1 MARQEDR
8 LVTLTIDGIQVSV
21 PAGTSILDAAAKA
34 GVRIPTLCHD
44 RRLFPYGACRLCVVQ
59 QKGRKNMIPA
69 CFNPVRNGMEIL
81 TRTPEVIEAR
91 RKQLQLILI
100 THPVDCPV
108 CDAGGQCELQNLVY
122 EYGVAENPYQDKKAD
137 WPVDHVSPFI
147 ERNIN
152 RCILCG
158 KCVRVD
164 DEVIGANELSFLNR
178 GFKTKVGTDFDRPMN
193 CEFCGACISVCP
205 VGALNDR
212 LFLHKARPWDLQE
225 TATTCGY
232 CGVGCTVMVGTRGDR
247 ILRARSDG
255 SRGINDGILCVKGR
269 FGWEYIH
276 NPERLTSPLIRKDG
290 KLVSASWSEALD
302 QVVRNFTAIQK
313 EGGGSQ
319 LAGLCSP
326 RLTNEELYLFQ
337 KLMRGTL
344 GTNHIDHAGGYSYSA
359 QLALRDSLGYAAST
373 NSFQEI
379 READVILALRC
390 DLSETHP
397 VVKSEVVR
405 AVKRNKAKLIVI
417 NSRNIH
423 LNKFSA
429 LNLLVKPG
437 SEVAL
442 INGLMRVILEEG
454 LARADW
460 IAARTQGFE
469 SWKGSLA
476 AFAPE
481 RVETL
486 TGVSASSVVE
496 AARLWARAS
505 RAVILI
511 STGQASGKQDRPLAL
526 SASNLALLTG
536 HLGKENS
543 GIFLLAE
550 KNNSQGALDMGVTPR
565 FLPGYGDLNDPA
577 QRTRFAKAWQTTVS
591 ELPGLGALEIL
602 GAAAAGKIKGLYVV
616 GENPVVT
623 YPDSGQV
630 QKSLAAVDFLVV
642 QDCFLT
648 ETAAMAQV
656 VLPTVTFAEK
666 DGTFTNSERRVQRVR
681 PVLRS
686 AGQARPDFLIF
697 HDLMKA
703 WGVSNPPS
711 PEAVLEEI
719 SSLIEFYSG
728 IHIQRLE
735 SGPGLQWP
743 CPSPDHPGTSFL
755 YEKEFPP
762 GAGKFQIVGYDEE
775 APSPDYPFVL
785 VTGPMLFHSGTL
797 STRSAG
803 LMRLRPDS
811 FVEIHPRDAET
822 LGLKDQQEVGVVS
835 SQGQIRVRVIISRK
849 TAPGVLFIP
858 YHFARNGGQQLTGQD
873 LGITRVKL
881 QAL

>member
-1 MARQEDR
+1 MARQEER
-8 LVTLTIDGIQVSV
+8 LVTLTIDGVQVSV
-21 PAGTSILDAAAKA
+21 PAGTTILDAAAKA
-34 GVRIPTLCHD
+34 GIRVPTLCHD
-44 RRLFPYGACRLCVVQ
+44 RRLFPYGACRVCVVQ

-100 THPVDCPV
+100 THPLDCPV

-137 WPVDHVSPFI
+137 WTVDHVSPFI

-158 KCVRVD
+158 KCVRID
-164 DEVIGANELSFLNR
+164 DEVIGANEISFLNR
-178 GFKTKVGTDFDRPMN
+178 GFKTKIGTDFDRPMN

-225 TATTCGY
+225 TETTCGY
-232 CGVGCTVMVGTRGDR
+232 CGVGCTILVGTRSNR
-247 ILRARSDG
+247 ILRVRSDS
-255 SRGINDGILCVKGR
+255 SRGMNEGILCVKGR

-276 NPERLTSPLIRKDG
+276 NPERLTSPLIRKEG
-290 KLVSASWSEALD
+290 KLVAASWSEAMD
-302 QVVRNFTAIQK
+302 RVAKNFAAIRM

-337 KLMRGTL
+337 KLMRGAL
-344 GTNHIDHAGGYSYSA
+344 GTNHIDHAGGYSYA
-359 QLALRDSLGYAAST
+359 AHLALRDSLGYAAST
-373 NSFQEI
+373 NSFREI
-379 READVILALRC
+379 READLILALRC

-405 AVKRNKAKLIVI
+405 AVKRNKANLIVI
-417 NSRNIH
+417 NSRNIY
-423 LNKFSA
+423 LNKFSSH
-429 LNLLVKPG
+429 NLLVKPG

-442 INGLMRVILEEG
+442 INGLMQVILQEG
-454 LARADW
+454 LARTDW
-460 IAARTQGFE
+460 IAARTQGLE
-469 SWKGSLA
+469 GWKGSLT
-476 AFAPE
+476 AFTPE

-496 AARLWARAS
+496 AARLWAKAS

-526 SASNLALLTG
+526 AASNLALLTG
-536 HLGKENS
+536 HVGKENS
-543 GIFLLAE
+543 GVFLLGE

-565 FLPGYGDLNDPA
+565 FLPGYADLNDPA
-577 QRTRFAKAWQTTVS
+577 QRARFAKAWQTPVP
-591 ELPGLGALEIL
+591 EPPGLGALGIL

-623 YPDSGQV
+623 YPDSAQV
-630 QKSLAAVDFLVV
+630 QKALAAVDFLVV

-656 VLPTVTFAEK
+656 VLPSVTFAEK
-666 DGTFTNSERRVQRVR
+666 DGTFTNSERRVQQVR
-681 PVLRS
+681 PVLQPVGS
-686 AGQARPDFLIF
+686 ARPDFLIF
-697 HDLMKA
+697 HDLAKA
-703 WGVSNPPS
+703 WGIPSPPS
-711 PEAVLEEI
+711 PPAVLEEI
-719 SSLIEFYSG
+719 SSLVEPYRG
-728 IHIQRLE
+728 IHRQRLD
-735 SGPGLQWP
+735 SGCGLQWP
-743 CPSPDHPGTSFL
+743 CPSPDHPGTPFL
-755 YEKEFPP
+755 YEKDFLP
-762 GAGKFQIVGYDEE
+762 ASGKFHPVEYDEE
-775 APSPDYPFVL
+775 APTPEYPFVL
-785 VTGPMLFHSGTL
+785 ITGPMLFHSGTL

-803 LMRLRPDS
+803 LMKLRPDS
-811 FVEIHPRDAET
+811 FVEIHPRDAAA
-822 LGLKDQQEVGVVS
+822 LGLKEQQEVSIVS
-835 SQGQIRVRVIISRK
+835 SQGQIRVRVLISRQ
-849 TAPGVLFIP
+849 TAPGVLFVP
-858 YHFARNGGQQLTGQD
+858 YHFGRNGGHRLTRQD
-873 LGITRVKL
+873 LGVARVKL
-881 QAL
+881 QTL